1 MNAPLAPLAF
11 TPGAR
16 IVLPRGAY
24 RYREPLERGHLLTSL
39 DSGATLVVSD
49 EEMESLYVK
58 GEIRED
64 GAKPRNRFDEF
75 SGLAPGETLND
86 NERARAW
93 WLTAWDDDPC
103 PISHKKMAAFIAAT
117 TEAARRANIAFIP
130 ASGTL
135 MTWVRERGEWRRR
148 PSKVMRT
155 QTGKAPRASKWDPF
169 VEYAIR
175 SCVAWFYSHEGY
187 SVSDAHARLT
197 RMLRL
202 VNFIAAKRD
211 PSHVPYALP
220 TYETIRV
227 RVQRAE
233 DAKTYQ
239 AKFGGRRRQQRMGG
253 TAPITAPHVMHTVMI
268 DSTTADAW
276 NAFRE
281 ETCVP
286 LGRPTTYLAVDVR
299 ARMSLSHIWLGAPGL
314 EGVMAIVKRVLVEWG
329 KPVQFIIDNTLE
341 HRSPSFEEAMRS
353 AGIHIVWAP
362 VYRPEYKDVVEVTF
376 TALNKAVFHKQMGG
390 AVPFPPTMMR
400 RLDLDPGKTAAV
412 SLESL
417 REQVDYFLAN
427 LYPIRIHGGIG
438 EKPGLVW
445 SREIAQRRRRVVG
458 DLQSLLAHFGKT
470 EVRPLS
476 REGVTLKDGLRFYD
490 REAVSRLLSDN
501 ARTTPIRQRRKG
513 SATVT
518 VKVVLDPS
526 DISRLMVWNERRRRP
541 EYLENVHV
549 RFGKECASHWEYLQV
564 KAWADEENADFSTDQ
579 ERLAALWRLRT
590 LISSAAPAQLHK
602 ARKRHLGL
610 LKTRPETP
618 VGDYMVE
625 EVDREYAHDGNP
637 DNHKKTFDAPA
648 TTPGAPE
655 SADGIPTTLAAS
667 IAESDPI
674 PHKGVRRGG
683 PKAVEKQKATV
694 ARKRAAREAAEAAK
708 GGTAADKGVAGPF
721 VSARAAFAD
730 IGDDEIEVD
739 WVKGASGRS
748 NDGKGKK

>member
-16 IVLPRGAY
+16 IVLPRGAF

-49 EEMESLYVK
+49 EEMESFYVK
-58 GEIRED
+58 GELKEE
-64 GAKPRNRFDEF
+64 GTKPRNHYDDF

-93 WLTAWDDDPC
+93 WLTAWDDEPC
-103 PISHKKMAAFIAAT
+103 PISHKKMAAFIAAA

-155 QTGKAPRASKWDPF
+155 QTGKAPRAGKWDPS

-175 SCVAWFYSHEGY
+175 SCVAWFYAERGY
-187 SVSDAHARLT
+187 SIADAHARVA
-197 RMLRL
+197 RMLRSI
-202 VNFIAAKRD
+202 NFISAKRD
-211 PSHVPYALP
+211 PSHVPHALP

-227 RVQRAE
+227 RIHGAE
-233 DAKTYQ
+233 DAKTYH

-299 ARMSLSHIWLGAPGL
+299 SRMSLSHEWLGKPAL
-314 EGVMAIVKRVLVEWG
+314 EGVMAIIKRVLVEWG
-329 KPVQFIIDNTLE
+329 KPVQFIIDNTWE

-362 VYRPEYKDVVEVTF
+362 IYRPEYKDVVEVSF

-390 AVPFPPTMMR
+390 AVPFPPSMMR

-417 REQVDYFLAN
+417 REQVDYFLAKV
-427 LYPIRIHGGIG
+427 YPIRIHHGIG

-458 DLQSLLAHFGKT
+458 DLQSLLAHFGKM
-470 EVRPLS
+470 EVRTLS
-476 REGVTLKDGLRFYD
+476 REGVTLVDGLRFYD

-501 ARTTPIRQRRKG
+501 ARDTPMRQRRKG

-526 DISRLMVWNERRRRP
+526 DISKLMVWNERRRRP
-541 EYLENVHV
+541 EYLNNVHV
-549 RFGKECASHWEYLQV
+549 RFGKECATHWEYLQV
-564 KAWADEENADFSTDQ
+564 KAWAAEENADFSTDQ
-579 ERLAALWRLRT
+579 ERLDALWRLRT
-590 LISSAAPAQLHK
+590 LISSAVPEQLHK

-625 EVDREYAHDGNP
+625 TVDDAYAHDGNP
-637 DNHKKTFDAPA
+637 DDRKKKADAPPA
-648 TTPGAPE
+648 TAREPDPAE
-655 SADGIPTTLAAS
+655 GIPTSLAAAF
-667 IAESDPI
+667 AEGDAI

-683 PKAVEKQKATV
+683 AKAVEKQKATV
-694 ARKRAAREAAEAAK
+694 ARKRAAKKATEAAPTAAAK
-708 GGTAADKGVAGPF
+708 TKAAADPF
-721 VSARAAFAD
+721 SSTRTAFAD
-730 IGDDEIEVD
+730 ISDDEIEVD
-739 WVKGASGRS
+739 WVKGAGGRS
-748 NDGKGKK
+748 KDGKGKK